1 MKMHMLVAL
10 AGAILLFGVAALSAG
25 SLGRAA
31 LNSFPGLAA
40 AEAAGAFGAKMFVKS
55 EAEQPS
61 ELKSAASNSG
71 NAAASNGGDAKVE
84 IGLAEESQAKVQA
97 RGAVQSIGNEG
108 ALGGGEKQAR
118 MEKEEDDEFRDESQ
132 EYEDDGWGVQV
143 PPQPPIPPGNSTA
156 NSASSISPS
165 VLASHHVQADCWVAY
180 QGKVYD
186 ITAWLPMHP
195 GSASAIAPYCG
206 TSSQFEAAFTGQH
219 GTSQVQRLL
228 AEGVLK
234 GSFAA

>member
-1 MKMHMLVAL
+1 MKTHMLVAL

-25 SLGRAA
+25 SLGRAV
-31 LNSFPGLAA
+31 LHSFPGLAA
-40 AEAAGAFGAKMFVKS
+40 AETAGAFGAKLFVKS

-61 ELKSAASNSG
+61 ELKSAASNGG
-71 NAAASNGGDAKVE
+71 NAKAE

-97 RGAVQSIGNEG
+97 SRDDQSLGNEE
-108 ALGGGEKQAR
+108 ALEEGEEQAR
-118 MEKEEDDEFRDESQ
+118 MEKEGSDGLQDESQ
-132 EYEDDGWGVQV
+132 EYEDDGWGAQV
-143 PPQPPIPPGNSTA
+143 PPQPPVPPGNATA
-156 NSASSISPS
+156 NPTDSISSS
-165 VLASHHVQADCWVAY
+165 VLASHHAQADCWVAY

-228 AEGVLK
+228 AEGLLK